1 MPTVYIDADACPV
14 REESVTVALRHGYAV
29 AIVSNGGIRPVN
41 HPSVRMVYVDQGAD
55 AADKW
60 IAEACEPGDC
70 VITVDMPLAA
80 RCIDAGARVVK
91 HDGTELT
98 ASSIG
103 QALAMRDL
111 AADLR
116 SADPFRQGSGKAF
129 SPRDRARFSQVL
141 DRVLGMKR

>member
-1 MPTVYIDADACPV
+1 MPSLYIDADACPV
-14 REESVTVALRHGYAV
+14 REESLKAALRHGIETV
-29 AIVSNGGIRPVN
+29 IVSNGGIRPVD
-41 HPSVRMVYVDQGAD
+41 HPLVRMVYVDQGAD

-60 IAEACEPGDC
+60 IAEACGPGDC

-116 SADPFRQGSGKAF
+116 SADPFRQGSGKSF
-129 SPRDRARFSQVL
+129 SPRDRARFSQAL
-141 DRVLGMKR
+141 DRVLGALR